1 MLIEGGI
8 YNDKYH
14 EDICF
19 IYLTKKNN
27 KYYFAVD
34 IPHIA
39 PNQFSKKEI
48 EERVKSLNSLS
59 SLTYWSSD
67 TEEFMNKNANGYL
80 GQINNDLY
88 QFLYKALLKE
98 DIWKYQED
106 VWKDQ

>member
-8 YNDKYH
+8 YSDYYH

-19 IYLTKKNN
+19 IYLTNKNN
-27 KYYFAVD
+27 KDYFSVD

-48 EERVKSLNSLS
+48 EERVKSLNTLS
-59 SLTYWSSD
+59 SLTYWYSD
-67 TEEFMNKNANGYL
+67 AEFMNKNANGYL

-88 QFLYKALLKE
+88 QLLYKALLN
-98 DIWKYQED
+98 ED
-106 VWKDQ
+106 VWKYQ

>member
-8 YNDKYH
+8 YTDKYH
-14 EDICF
+14 EDICV
-19 IYLTKKNN
+19 IYLTKRNN
-27 KYYFAVD
+27 KDYFAVD

-48 EERVKSLNSLS
+48 EERVKSLKSLS
-59 SLTYWSSD
+59 SLTYWYSE
-67 TEEFMNKNANGYL
+67 TEEFINQNTNGYL

-98 DIWKYQED
+98 DIWKYPED
-106 VWKDQ
+106 DLKYQ